1 MSKSLVS
8 RLSSPQEFVDRCPAR
23 LSFDPFADED
33 PDNYPE
39 CRHRPA
45 VEQVDYIL
53 AQDKGKAPAT
63 RIRSTEE
70 KEAEHRERMEFIAAA
85 LKQFDEKKSEEPAVE
100 TARIEEVI
108 DEKDFLQ
115 GL

>member
-1 MSKSLVS
+1 MGPRRASTFPESMPNSKRTTSHSLPIS
-8 RLSSPQEFVDRCPAR
+8 
-23 LSFDPFADED
+23 
-33 PDNYPE
+33 
-39 CRHRPA
+39 
-45 VEQVDYIL
+45 
-53 AQDKGKAPAT
+53 QDKGKAPAT